1 MDSAI
6 KRTVVL
12 AEDEKSARD
21 FVHFMELKK
30 KKYWTLR
37 NDNYLQV
44 FRQRWI
50 LLNVQINRFNDS
62 KILDIN
68 VLRLMEGLVQFEQKE
83 EESGILNE
91 LKIHV
96 WKYV

>member
-30 KKYWTLR
+30 KK
-37 NDNYLQV
+37 
-44 FRQRWI
+44 
-50 LLNVQINRFNDS
+50 
-62 KILDIN
+62 
-68 VLRLMEGLVQFEQKE
+68 
-83 EESGILNE
+83 ILNFE
-91 LKIHV
+91 EWQLSASIPSKV
-96 WKYV
+96 NTVERPNKSF